1 VNGENDN
8 FGIDLKNEFLFIL
21 GSPELEPEQFGAIV
35 VGRAKALVGLLP
47 YLSA

>member
-1 VNGENDN
+1 VNGEDDN

-21 GSPELEPEQFGAIV
+21 GSPELEPEQFGAVV
-35 VGRAKALVGLLP
+35 VGRAEALVGLLP